1 MQRLEDFSD
10 DDDETPYERRRRIDA
25 ENRAFFAASAL
36 ASTQRKAL
44 LAAPAPSFCGVCCQ
58 PRKGLTP
65 RLGRSTGAS
74 RAERVT
80 WRCVDCV
87 EAGSLAELGQHDITD
102 GRQNA
107 ALGGLRDG
115 NRQVGKKR

>member
-1 MQRLEDFSD
+1 MRLEDFA
-10 DDDETPYERRRRIDA
+10 DDDETPYERRRRVDA

-36 ASTQRKAL
+36 ASTARKAL
-44 LAAPAPSFCGVCCQ
+44 LASPPPPFCGVCCQ

-65 RLGRSTGAS
+65 KLGRSTGAS

-87 EAGSLAELGQHDITD
+87 EAGALAELGQHEVQD
-102 GRQNA
+102 GKQNA
-107 ALGGLRDG
+107 QQTGLRDG
-115 NRQVGKKR
+115 NRQVGRKR